1 MSVPTEALVPAM
13 RLVLSCRACIVIAD
27 THSDLA
33 STATRL
39 SDIFAKVRTSLRMSP
54 TYPP

>member
-13 RLVLSCRACIVIAD
+13 RLVLSCIVIAD
-27 THSDLA
+27 THSDLP
-33 STATRL
+33 STAIRL
-39 SDIFAKVRTSLRMSP
+39 SDIFAKVRTSLRMSL